1 MPSLWKNHLKINHPR
16 MNPETNSK
24 EYHLS
29 DRGPIES
36 ISGLTLQFTIKVSNI
51 DFYITECKDKYIS
64 EISLLSAPRY
74 PATAAPRLW
83 QTTRSLSTLYEYA
96 IPLRRGIAYWQS
108 SDSQQIRCQAHLRDE
123 VQKRGPTRLPDL
135 SYLSKYDYLRIAAI
149 PGSSLPSRYSSI
161 APPPVDT

>member
-1 MPSLWKNHLKINHPR
+1 
-16 MNPETNSK
+16 MNPDTNSK

-74 PATAAPRLW
+74 PATAAPLPW

-108 SDSQQIRCQAHLRDE
+108 SDSQRIRCQAHLRDE
-123 VQKRGPTRLPDL
+123 VQKRGLTLLRDL
-135 SYLSKYDYLRIAAI
+135 FHL
-149 PGSSLPSRYSSI
+149 
-161 APPPVDT
+161 